1 MNIST
6 SNLKKSLVQLLQRFH
21 ILLFAI
27 IILGALTIA
36 IYLLNRI
43 LVTSD
48 QSNGY
53 VSQSSSNTFDNATI
67 HRLNQLRTMDDPS
80 TPLNLSTGRLNP
92 FVEQ

>member
-6 SNLKKSLVQLLQRFH
+6 TNMTKGLAQLLQRFH
-21 ILLFAI
+21 ILLFSI
-27 IILGALTIA
+27 VILGALIVA
-36 IYLLNRI
+36 IYLLNQI

-53 VSQSSSNTFDNATI
+53 VSQSRSASFDTATI
-67 HRLNQLRTMDDPS
+67 DRLNQLHTVDGPS
-80 TPLNLSTGRLNP
+80 TPLDLSTGRLNP